1 MTDIVNSETRSRMMA
16 GIKGRDTRPEIAV
29 RRYLH
34 AAGLR
39 FRVNDRR
46 LPGTPDLV
54 FRRWRVAVFVH
65 GCFWHRH
72 PGCPYTTTPATRAEF
87 WSTKFNA
94 NMERDDRNLAA
105 LESLGW
111 SALVIWECESRSESA
126 LDELFWRI
134 LACKTGSSA

>member
-1 MTDIVNSETRSRMMA
+1 MTDIVSSETRSRMMA

-46 LPGTPDLV
+46 LPGTPDIV
-54 FRRWRVAVFVH
+54 FPRWRVAVFVH

-72 PGCPYTTTPATRAEF
+72 PGCPYTTTPATRAAF
-87 WSTKFNA
+87 WNSKFTA
-94 NMERDDRNLAA
+94 NMERDARNLAA

-111 SALVIWECESRSESA
+111 STLVMWECESRSEA
-126 LDELFWRI
+126 TLDELFWRI
-134 LACKTGSSA
+134 LACETGSST